1 MTVKE
6 LIEKL
11 SLFPDHLKVHMYTS
25 GDAAAGSYIPDEVS
39 VVIGPSDSGYDH
51 VTLYGA

>member
-11 SLFPDHLKVHMYTS
+11 SQLPPHLEVRMYTS
-25 GDAAAGSYIPDEVS
+25 GDAAAGAYEAD
-39 VVIGPSDSGYDH
+39 VVGAVDSCTKHLGY
-51 VTLYGA
+51 VVLYSS

>member
-11 SLFPDHLKVHMYTS
+11 SQLPPHLEVRMYTS
-25 GDAAAGSYIPDEVS
+25 GDAAAGAYEAD
-39 VVIGPSDSGYDH
+39 VVGTMDDSTSNRDF
-51 VTLYGA
+51 VMLYSS

>member
-11 SLFPDHLKVHMYTS
+11 SQLPPHLEVRMYTS
-25 GDAAAGSYIPDEVS
+25 GDAAAGACGADAVG
-39 VVIGPSDSGYDH
+39 VVDNSTEYLGY
-51 VTLYGA
+51 VVLYSS